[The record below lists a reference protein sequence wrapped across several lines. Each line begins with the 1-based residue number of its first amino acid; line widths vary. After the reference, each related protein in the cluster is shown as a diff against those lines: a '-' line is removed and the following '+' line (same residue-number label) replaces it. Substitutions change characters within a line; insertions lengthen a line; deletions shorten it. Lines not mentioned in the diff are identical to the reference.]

1 MLRVWVGALGWT
13 KGSGLRESLC
23 LQRHLRLIATLCAA
37 GLVACSPAPEAPVA
51 GQFDPGPPELEQLE
65 RTGTA
70 APVAAAEKAKA
81 LYASATPGSF
91 AALNILSVQGGLL
104 AEARNDAA
112 LAEVIVTLESWPRPE
127 LAETAKATVR
137 FVRARQLLVANNLRE
152 AEVQLDGIDKP
163 MLDKIAPPLRMR
175 LLRLLGRLKD
185 GSGRIDDAI
194 SLQLQAL
201 ALAEQS
207 GRRWLQA
214 LCRGE
219 LAQAYLHA
227 QQPDRALAMVDE
239 ATRLA
244 EQDRD
249 PITLLRVYT
258 LRGIVYAQLEKPEE
272 SMRSAEAAIR
282 YAREANS
289 PSDLALSLA
298 NLADNYLREGDYAHA
313 LTLSEEALPVA
324 RQARER
330 TAELVA
336 LTNIGL
342 AKISLGRIAEGKGF
356 VEQAIVM
363 DKQGGGVSSVGDT
376 LNELGIYLERAG
388 DAAGAIE
395 AYHAYRQISDEDL
408 KQEDRKAILEA
419 QERFDSERRAKEIEL
434 LNRDNGIAAE
444 QLRRGNLQMRL
455 WAILA
460 GCFVVSGILLVLLY
474 QRVRKTNAALA
485 TSNEQLKIQS
495 EIDPLTG
502 LANRRHFQ
510 LAIKR
515 LAGDGSLR
523 GTVFLIDID
532 HFKRINDRFGHAAGD
547 AVLIEVS
554 HRLREAVRA
563 EDLVVRW
570 GGEEFLIVVES
581 RSAETVQA
589 LAQRLLDMIGKPP
602 VSYAGQAITVTASIG
617 FASFPIAPHDL
628 AVNWE
633 RAINLVDTVMYMA
646 KAHGRNRA
654 YGIDQL
660 DVQQESALDELAQGM
675 DAAWREGRVG
685 LRALQGPQTEA
696 QT

>member
-1 MLRVWVGALGWT
+1 M
-13 KGSGLRESLC
+13 SESLC
-23 LQRHLRLIATLCAA
+23 LRRHWKTVIALCSAC
-37 GLVACSPAPEAPVA
+37 LVTCFVACSPETTGPTPDTL
-51 GQFDPGPPELEQLE
+51 DPGPAELEQIE
-65 RTGTA
+65 RRGIANPA
-70 APVAAAEKAKA
+70 ASAEKAGT
-81 LYASATPGSF
+81 LYAKAAPGSF
-91 AALNILSVQGGLL
+91 AALNILGVRGTLL
-104 AEARNDAA
+104 AEAHDDAA
-112 LAEVIVTLESWPRPE
+112 LAEVAATLEAWPNQQ
-127 LAETAKATVR
+127 LDAAAKATLR
-137 FVRARQLLVANNLRE
+137 FVRARQLWAANNLRE
-152 AEVQLDGIDKP
+152 AEVHLDGIDKQVLLTGP
-163 MLDKIAPPLRMR
+163 APLRLR
-175 LLRLLGRLKD
+175 LLRALGRLKD

-207 GRRWLQA
+207 GQRWLQA

-227 QQPDRALAMVDE
+227 QQSDRALSMVDE

-244 EQDRD
+244 ELDRD

-272 SMRSAEAAIR
+272 SLRSAEAAIR

-289 PSDLALSLA
+289 PRDLALSLA
-298 NLADNYLREGDYAHA
+298 NLADNYLRKADFAKA
-313 LTLSEEALPVA
+313 LTLSEEALPLA
-324 RQARER
+324 RQAKDR
-330 TAELVA
+330 TGELVA

-342 AKISLGRIAEGKGF
+342 AKISLGQIAEGKRF
-356 VEQAIVM
+356 VQQAMVM

-376 LNELGIYLERAG
+376 LNELGLYLERAG

-395 AYHAYRQISDEDL
+395 AYHGYRQISDEDL

-444 QLRRGNLQMRL
+444 QLRRGSLQMRL

-460 GCFVVSGILLVLLY
+460 GCFVVSGILLALLY

-515 LAGDGSLR
+515 LADDGKLR

-554 HRLREAVRA
+554 HRLREALRA
-563 EDLVVRW
+563 DDLVVRW

-589 LAQRLLDMIGKPP
+589 LAQRLLDMLGTPP
-602 VSYAGQAITVTASIG
+602 VSYAGQPITVTASIG
-617 FASFPIAPHDL
+617 FASFPLAPGEL

-654 YGIDQL
+654 YGIERL
-660 DVQQESALDELAQGM
+660 DVQDETSLDELAQGM

-685 LRALQGPQTEA
+685 LSALQGPQIEA
-696 QT
+696 VA

>member
-1 MLRVWVGALGWT
+1 MLRVWVRALGWT
-13 KGSGLRESLC
+13 KGSGLSESLC
-23 LQRHLRLIATLCAA
+23 IQRHLRHIVILCSAC
-37 GLVACSPAPEAPVA
+37 LVACSPAPDTPAA
-51 GQFDPGPPELEQLE
+51 GQFASGSPELEQLE

-70 APVAAAEKAKA
+70 APAAAAEKAKA
-81 LYASATPGSF
+81 LYENAPQGSF
-91 AALNILSVQGGLL
+91 SALDILSVQGALL
-104 AEARNDAA
+104 AEARDDAA
-112 LAEVIVTLESWPRPE
+112 LADVVTRLENWPNPQ
-127 LAETAKATVR
+127 LTETARATVS
-137 FVRARQLLVANNLRE
+137 FLRARQLWAANNLRE
-152 AEVQLDGIDKP
+152 AELMMDGIDKQQLSNAP
-163 MLDKIAPPLRMR
+163 PPLRMR
-175 LLRLLGRLKD
+175 FLRALGRLKD
-185 GSGRIDDAI
+185 GSGRIEDAI

-207 GRRWLQA
+207 GQRWLQA

-227 QQPDRALAMVDE
+227 QQPDRALSMVDE

-249 PITLLRVYT
+249 AITLLRVYT
-258 LRGIVYAQLEKPEE
+258 QRGIVYAQLEKPEE
-272 SMRSAEAAIR
+272 SLRSAEAAIR

-289 PSDLALSLA
+289 PRDLALSLA
-298 NLADNYLREGDYAHA
+298 NLADNYLRKADFAHA
-313 LTLSEEALPVA
+313 LTLSEEALPLA
-324 RQARER
+324 RQAKDR
-330 TAELVA
+330 TGELVA

-342 AKISLGRIAEGKGF
+342 AKISLGQIAEGKRF
-356 VEQAIVM
+356 VEQAMVM

-408 KQEDRKAILEA
+408 QQEDRKAILEA

-455 WAILA
+455 WALLA
-460 GCFVVSGILLVLLY
+460 GCFVVSGILLALLY

-515 LAGDGSLR
+515 LADDGKLR

-547 AVLIEVS
+547 AVLVDVS

-563 EDLVVRW
+563 DDLVVRW

-660 DVQQESALDELAQGM
+660 DVQDESALDELAQGM

-696 QT
+696 LT